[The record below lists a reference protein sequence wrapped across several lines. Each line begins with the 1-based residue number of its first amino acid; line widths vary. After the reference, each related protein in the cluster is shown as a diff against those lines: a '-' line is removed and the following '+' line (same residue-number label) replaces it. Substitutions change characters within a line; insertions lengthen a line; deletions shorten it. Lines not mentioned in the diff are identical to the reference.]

1 MAPLK
6 GQEKLLR
13 WQRFKRRGWWKGP
26 RHASLGRKRTARSA
40 RVFCFWNICT
50 TSRAGQRTSFAFA
63 FKHKP
68 NVGAWSLFIFQN
80 EVRVHGARR
89 KIGKTKAQAQ
99 IWRSHWWNG
108 RNICAI
114 VFSRFRWSFY
124 LAWCLTDGLS
134 GIIRVFIAK
143 SGLNILA
150 PGVTTNILK
159 LPS

>member
-1 MAPLK
+1 MAHSKAKKNFWDGTGSSDGADEK
-6 GQEKLLR
+6 GRDTRVYGEKEQLV
-13 WQRFKRRGWWKGP
+13 
-26 RHASLGRKRTARSA
+26 A
-40 RVFCFWNICT
+40 RV
-50 TSRAGQRTSFAFA
+50 SFAFRTYA
-63 FKHKP
+63 LHHARGSEPLLLLPLNTNPTSVHGHCLFFK
-68 NVGAWSLFIFQN
+68 N

-124 LAWCLTDGLS
+124 LAWRLTDGLS
-134 GIIRVFIAK
+134 GIIRITIAK

-150 PGVTTNILK
+150 PGVATNILK